1 MKAPKISII
10 IPVLNEAA
18 TIQETLTRLQ
28 DASEVEVIVVDGGS
42 RDETVAIAG
51 ALRGALSAQR
61 CCVQPLG
68 HENSASAPKEQA
80 QIIHHLNKTLAPSL
94 PVKVISATA
103 GRANQMNA
111 GAAVATGDILLFLH
125 ADTHLPT
132 SFDTLIRQA
141 LQNPGTI
148 AGAFELRI
156 NAHRRGLRLVERMV
170 NVRSRLLSMPYGD
183 QAIFL
188 KATVFQE
195 IGGFP
200 DLPIMEDF
208 ELMLQLRRLGRI
220 TIVPT
225 PVLTSGRRWQKLG
238 VVKTTLINQLIITG
252 YFLGIPPAQLVRWY
266 RQGGFKRSR

>member
-42 RDETVAIAG
+42 RDETVAIAK

-61 CCVQPLG
+61 CCVQPFG
-68 HENSASAPKEQA
+68 HENSASAPSEQA
-80 QIIHHLNKTLAPSL
+80 QIAHHLNKTLAPSL
-94 PVKVISATA
+94 PVKVISAAA

-111 GAAVATGDILLFLH
+111 GAAAATGDILLFLH

-132 SFDTLIRQA
+132 GFDTLIRQA

-156 NAHRRGLRLVERMV
+156 NAQPWGLRLVETMV

-266 RQGGFKRSR
+266 RQGGFQRFR